1 MVSSPGNP
9 KARFGASATRPRDS
23 RDRLRAAETMP
34 DGCWADHPLWLAKR
48 SGEGKDQPG
57 GLGSSQFPRQETVPG
72 LYVLSR

>member
-1 MVSSPGNP
+1 
-9 KARFGASATRPRDS
+9 
-23 RDRLRAAETMP
+23 MP